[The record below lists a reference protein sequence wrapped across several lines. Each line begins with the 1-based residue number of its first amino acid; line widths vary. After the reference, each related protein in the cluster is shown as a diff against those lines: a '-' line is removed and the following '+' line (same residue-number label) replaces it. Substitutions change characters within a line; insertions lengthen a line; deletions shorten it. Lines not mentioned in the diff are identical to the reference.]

1 MKEKEGMKMDAT
13 FGLVP
18 MLVISIIVVALILAY
33 FVFHNWA
40 K

>member
-1 MKEKEGMKMDAT
+1 MDAT

-33 FVFHNWA
+33 FAFHNWA